1 MPWWVKF
8 LRACNISVNLG
19 TIWDICWDSSET
31 LEETHARPS
40 KRNNWKSELKSRYI
54 WSYVLI
60 FLPWAWADSNPLTN
74 RSANISERLLFN
86 SSSVFSVS
94 EEISTDLWSFS
105 TDFSFLFDR
114 IWQQQISWQS
124 KNPRHTIKN
133 NYVMKIKSI
142 SVYKNHVDQ
151 IQQTQISQANSVF
164 YYFGLCFT
172 VYISKHF

>member
-40 KRNNWKSELKSRYI
+40 KRNNWKSELKSRYL

-114 IWQQQISWQS
+114 IWQQQQISWQS

-133 NYVMKIKSI
+133 NHVMKIKSI
-142 SVYKNHVDQ
+142 SEYKNHVDQ
-151 IQQTQISQANSVF
+151 NSANTNITSKLSFLLFWFVF
-164 YYFGLCFT
+164 YSL
-172 VYISKHF
+172 YI